1 MYQGYGQQPVRAPQ
15 NYFSMQPQQ
24 TALKGRPVSS
34 LEEVRATGIDF
45 DGSVFYFPDIANK
58 RIYTKQIGMDG
69 TAILNMYEQK
79 PLPQEAP
86 AGPVSIAIAIN
97 GEPVQTSTMIVTPA
111 AVNEYFNVYRSM
123 FLDVPRGCCSQIS
136 VENLTEADILV
147 QNANLT
153 IERVA

>member
-1 MYQGYGQQPVRAPQ
+1 
-15 NYFSMQPQQ
+15 
-24 TALKGRPVSS
+24 
-34 LEEVRATGIDF
+34 
-45 DGSVFYFPDIANK
+45 
-58 RIYTKQIGMDG
+58 
-69 TAILNMYEQK
+69 
-79 PLPQEAP
+79 
-86 AGPVSIAIAIN
+86 
-97 GEPVQTSTMIVTPA
+97 MIVTPA